1 MERICA
7 LRSINLQGL
16 LRTKQTRRDM
26 DIADR
31 IVLERAR
38 EIIRE
43 RQSLVNQ
50 LLLSAARAG
59 WPA

>member
-16 LRTKQTRRDM
+16 LRTNQTRRDM

-31 IVLERAR
+31 IVLERAL

-43 RQSLVNQ
+43 RGKAS
-50 LLLSAARAG
+50 
-59 WPA
+59 